1 MTSTVPEVDYLT
13 TSRRPRF
20 ESLPHAVRVAV
31 GAVAG
36 SRVRVA
42 APPVGS
48 GFGGAFAG
56 LLELDDGR
64 RVFAKAAGPTTPH
77 IQRAL
82 AREASLL
89 PVLRGLGCASRL
101 VGSVDV
107 EAGGLWRILALEAI
121 PGTQPGGPW
130 TVEDADAAHAACLE
144 IASAPAEVVAALGLG
159 TAADDLVGEVDAV
172 PTLEG
177 LASGGRAWPAGH
189 VVPDEDAASELAGL
203 AAGVLDAVRGDA
215 LVHLDVRPDN
225 LVREPSG
232 RMRVVDWNQAVV
244 GAPWVD
250 LVSLWPLMHH
260 HGVDVARFA
269 TSPCSPAPLT
279 TTSTPSSRSWSG
291 SCSRTST
298 NHRRR
303 AAPPR
308 SGRTRSSTPT
318 PPCGCSRRVAD
329 GHSTADDVRRISFSY
344 RRTRADWSDR
354 SLVCRTHVR
363 YDGAWPGGPSHS
375 RSDAL
380 ASRPRGRP

>member
-1 MTSTVPEVDYLT
+1 MTSTVPEVDYLR

-36 SRVRVA
+36 SPVRRA
-42 APPVGS
+42 SPPVGS

-56 LLELDDGR
+56 LLELGDGR
-64 RVFAKAAGPTTPH
+64 RVFAKAAGTTTPH
-77 IQRAL
+77 VQRAL

-89 PVLRGLGCASRL
+89 PHLRGLGCASRP

-107 EAGGLWRILALEAI
+107 EAGGLWRVLVLEAI

-130 TVEDADAAHAACLE
+130 TAEDADATHAACVE
-144 IASAPAEVVAALGLG
+144 IASAPSEMVAPLGLG
-159 TAADDLVGEVDAV
+159 TAADDLAGEVDAV

-177 LASGGRAWPAGH
+177 LASGGRTWPPGH
-189 VVPDEDAASELAGL
+189 VVPDDGAAFELAGL

-215 LVHLDVRPDN
+215 LLHLDLRPDN

-269 TSPCSPAPLT
+269 TSPLL
-279 TTSTPSSRSWSG
+279 SG
-291 SCSRTST
+291 
-298 NHRRR
+298 
-303 AAPPR
+303 
-308 SGRTRSSTPT
+308 
-318 PPCGCSRRVAD
+318 
-329 GHSTADDVRRISFSY
+329 ADDDDVDAFLAFMVGFMLEDVDEPPPPGCTPALRAHALFFSDTTLRLLAARRGW
-344 RRTRADWSDR
+344 A
-354 SLVCRTHVR
+354 L
-363 YDGAWPGGPSHS
+363 DG
-375 RSDAL
+375 
-380 ASRPRGRP
+380 